1 MTHSQVLRRKIEL
14 MEPRLAA
21 AAGKLWNHPELKEF
35 FGEYLISVHC
45 IIRATSPS
53 MRIAA
58 QCAQALAESDPVA
71 AKLAEYYARHSRE
84 EEDHDD
90 WTLDDIESLGIDRSQ
105 VLDRV
110 PSPTVASLV
119 GAQYYWA
126 YHCHPIAYMGYA
138 AVLEGPA
145 SAEFLE
151 QTVQRTGLPRKAFET
166 QFMHAALD
174 PHHIQAFNDTLDSL
188 PLTSRHT
195 AIAGV
200 SALHSAHMLTCFFE
214 EIVESYELSKVTL

>member
-1 MTHSQVLRRKIEL
+1 
-14 MEPRLAA
+14 
-21 AAGKLWNHPELKEF
+21 
-35 FGEYLISVHC
+35 
-45 IIRATSPS
+45 
-53 MRIAA
+53 
-58 QCAQALAESDPVA
+58 
-71 AKLAEYYARHSRE
+71 
-84 EEDHDD
+84 
-90 WTLDDIESLGIDRSQ
+90 
-105 VLDRV
+105 
-110 PSPTVASLV
+110 
-119 GAQYYWA
+119 
-126 YHCHPIAYMGYA
+126 MGYA